1 MCECLGNVLYET
13 LKLDIFELIYYLWE
27 ISLLSAKFIIVSK
40 ISKIANFSENVK
52 DIKFSGTK
60 SHECN

>member
-13 LKLDIFELIYYLWE
+13 LKLIYHLWE

-60 SHECN
+60 SH

>member
-40 ISKIANFSENVK
+40 ISKIAKLFRKCERYQ
-52 DIKFSGTK
+52 I
-60 SHECN
+60 

>member
-40 ISKIANFSENVK
+40 IANFSENVK

-60 SHECN
+60 SH

>member
-52 DIKFSGTK
+52 DIFSGTK
-60 SHECN
+60 SH